1 MATIQMPPDFKDLLR
16 LLNSHCVEYLIIGG
30 YAVAYHGYPRA
41 TMDIDIWVAI
51 DSQNAVKIVD
61 VLKEFGFNVPELCPA
76 LFQKK
81 NQVIRMGVPP
91 VRIKM
96 LTGISGVEF
105 GDCYVNRIDD
115 ELDGEPVKII
125 SLKHLK
131 LNKKASGRH
140 QDLADLEHL
149 P

>member
-1 MATIQMPPDFKDLLR
+1 M
-16 LLNSHCVEYLIIGG
+16 
-30 YAVAYHGYPRA
+30 
-41 TMDIDIWVAI
+41 
-51 DSQNAVKIVD
+51 
-61 VLKEFGFNVPELCPA
+61 LKEFGFNVPELCSA